1 MDKCQ
6 SQITKML
13 EVLTQAVV
21 QELSAKYNFDEQEA
35 LALVCQSKPEKRGR
49 PVKPGR
55 KTVSKEEMVNTCIE
69 MALSQEE
76 EGGESSSS
84 SEGNEDVKKT
94 EVQVPVDAAAAAPVN
109 TEKKAKADAK
119 AEKELEKQAKADAK
133 AQKELEKKEPKTK
146 KAADAKEPKTK
157 KAADAKEPKTKK
169 AADAKEPKT
178 KKAADAKESKTKK
191 AADAKERTPTPEK
204 TTKPTHVGGFAF
216 KEQDA
221 VVTVSSPKEKKASAS
236 KRADDEE
243 DDEEDEIECD
253 ELTYEGK
260 EYLRT
265 QDGIILDKETHDPVG
280 TWDSEEN
287 DIVFS
292 KNE

>member
-94 EVQVPVDAAAAAPVN
+94 EVQVPVVAAAPAPVN

-119 AEKELEKQAKADAK
+119 AQKESEKQAKADAK
-133 AQKELEKKEPKTK
+133 AQKESEKKEPKTK
-146 KAADAKEPKTK
+146 KAADANEPKTK
-157 KAADAKEPKTKK
+157 KAADAKEP
-169 AADAKEPKT
+169 
-178 KKAADAKESKTKK
+178 KTKK

-204 TTKPTHVGGFAF
+204 TTKPTHVGAFAF

-236 KRADDEE
+236 KGEDDEE
-243 DDEEDEIECD
+243 HDEEDEIECD

>member
-1 MDKCQ
+1 
-6 SQITKML
+6 ML

-94 EVQVPVDAAAAAPVN
+94 EVQVPVVAAAPAPVN

-119 AEKELEKQAKADAK
+119 AQKESEKQAKADAK
-133 AQKELEKKEPKTK
+133 AQKESEKKEP
-146 KAADAKEPKTK
+146 
-157 KAADAKEPKTKK
+157 
-169 AADAKEPKT
+169 
-178 KKAADAKESKTKK
+178 KTKK

-204 TTKPTHVGGFAF
+204 TTKPTHVGAFAF

-236 KRADDEE
+236 KGEDDEE